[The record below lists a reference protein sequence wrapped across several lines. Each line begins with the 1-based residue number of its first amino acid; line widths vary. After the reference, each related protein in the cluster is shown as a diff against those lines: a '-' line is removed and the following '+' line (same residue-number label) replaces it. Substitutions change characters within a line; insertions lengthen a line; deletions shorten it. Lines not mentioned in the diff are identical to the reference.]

1 MSHRDKLSYI
11 ILGLLKTEP
20 LSGYDLK
27 KKFESE
33 VGEFWQANT
42 GQIYPSL
49 RVLLNDQAVTFD
61 VHIVGEKLEKKTYQ
75 IIPKGIQLFNEWL
88 KHPVDRYP
96 IQKDEFMLR
105 LYFLDDK
112 NEENLLKLIEEESIV
127 HQKKLDYLTRRQKNL
142 FGESEENKK
151 SGHYLVLDFA
161 IKRETFK
168 KEWLDSL
175 LKDLK

>member
-75 IIPKGIQLFNEWL
+75 ITPKGIELFNEWL

-96 IQKDEFMLR
+96 IQKMNSCSAFI
-105 LYFLDDK
+105 FLMTK
-112 NEENLLKLIEEESIV
+112 
-127 HQKKLDYLTRRQKNL
+127 
-142 FGESEENKK
+142 
-151 SGHYLVLDFA
+151 
-161 IKRETFK
+161 
-168 KEWLDSL
+168 
-175 LKDLK
+175 

>member
-1 MSHRDKLSYI
+1 
-11 ILGLLKTEP
+11 
-20 LSGYDLK
+20 
-27 KKFESE
+27 
-33 VGEFWQANT
+33 
-42 GQIYPSL
+42 
-49 RVLLNDQAVTFD
+49 
-61 VHIVGEKLEKKTYQ
+61 
-75 IIPKGIQLFNEWL
+75 
-88 KHPVDRYP
+88 
-96 IQKDEFMLR
+96 MLR

>member
-1 MSHRDKLSYI
+1 M
-11 ILGLLKTEP
+11 GLLKTEP

-75 IIPKGIQLFNEWL
+75 INF
-88 KHPVDRYP
+88 
-96 IQKDEFMLR
+96 
-105 LYFLDDK
+105 
-112 NEENLLKLIEEESIV
+112 
-127 HQKKLDYLTRRQKNL
+127 
-142 FGESEENKK
+142 
-151 SGHYLVLDFA
+151 
-161 IKRETFK
+161 
-168 KEWLDSL
+168 
-175 LKDLK
+175 